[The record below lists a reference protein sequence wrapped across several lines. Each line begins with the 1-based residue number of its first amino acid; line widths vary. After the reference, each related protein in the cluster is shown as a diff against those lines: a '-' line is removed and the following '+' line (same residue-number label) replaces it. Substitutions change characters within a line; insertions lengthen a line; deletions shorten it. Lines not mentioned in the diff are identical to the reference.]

1 MIAVQQNALLKKSTT
16 KFFTPKIIALI
27 FKYLKSD
34 IAVNDDKFDSIYPER
49 LRRTSEFH
57 FTPIEVAKISAQ
69 FLVNKPGTKVL
80 DIGSGA
86 GKFCMIGSI
95 YTEGYFVGI
104 EQRKSLHML
113 SKRISKSYQLENLE
127 FIHSNITEVDFKKF
141 NAFYFYNSFY
151 ENVNQLGR
159 IDSAVELDRKLY
171 TDYSKYVRNQL
182 DGMPIGTR
190 LVTYFSYL
198 KEIPDSYT
206 LRSKKYDD
214 KLKMWEKIT

>member
-1 MIAVQQNALLKKSTT
+1 
-16 KFFTPKIIALI
+16 LI
-27 FKYLKSD
+27 FEYLKSN
-34 IAVNDDKFDSIYPER
+34 IPVNDNKFDSIYPQK

-57 FTPIEVAKISAQ
+57 FTPIQVAKISAQ
-69 FLVNKPGTKVL
+69 FLVSKPGTKVL

-95 YTEGYFVGI
+95 CTDGYFVGI

-113 SKRISKSYQLENLE
+113 SNRISKTYHLENIE
-127 FIHSNITEVDFKKF
+127 FIHSNITEVDFKQF
-141 NAFYFYNSFY
+141 DAFYFYNSFY
-151 ENVNQLGR
+151 ENINPLGK
-159 IDSAVELDRKLY
+159 IDSAVDLNRKLY
-171 TDYSKYVRNQL
+171 TDYSVYVRNQL
-182 DGMPIGTR
+182 DDMPIGTR

-214 KLKMWEKIT
+214 KLKMWEKTI